1 VIVAAVEKVSVSDP
15 LHNIKV
21 GQQSH
26 RCPWLD
32 ASRHIEQFDYYH
44 SSPDIL
50 VKPCC
55 SLRPQDINDFQ
66 LSTGT
71 AERNIQRMKN
81 EFSQGHW
88 PKECQVCWKEEQ
100 EGMISERLR
109 AFETF
114 NINDLPYR
122 VQELHVKFS
131 NFCNLA
137 CRVCNTT
144 ESTTYGKI
152 ISNEDPEVFIQK
164 DISEHIHWP
173 TLLSYL
179 HLIIKN
185 SNTIRLCLVGGE
197 TTLAPGFMKIGQ
209 WLIDQN
215 LIGKVSF
222 AVASNTLQMPDR
234 LLDLFRQTA
243 ETVISA
249 SLDSTH
255 DNFHYVR
262 WPGSWKKV
270 TETISKIYDYRA
282 LHDANIKL
290 QVSPNFNINN
300 IFYFDDFLDY
310 WSDNIYDSMQVFNV
324 YAPEVLRIDTVPVY
338 MRPPLIDRLRA
349 CIDHRFFD
357 GSRHSELVMS
367 WLLTTIQRLED
378 FANADSRLWDR
389 YLVINAEFDYL
400 WTYNSRMANLMSF
413 EDRTFYEQA
422 HEKAKTERFTQ
433 TPYLLFATNHVKW
446 QQIPIRPQ
454 SHSMEAHC

>member
-1 VIVAAVEKVSVSDP
+1 VSDP
-15 LHNIKV
+15 LHSIKA

-44 SSPDIL
+44 SSKDIL

-55 SLRPQDINDFQ
+55 SLRPQDPKDFQ
-66 LSTGT
+66 LDTGT
-71 AERNIQRMKN
+71 AEHNIQRMRY

-114 NINDLPYR
+114 NINELPNR
-122 VQELHVKFS
+122 VHHVHIKFS

-152 ISNEDPEVFIQK
+152 IANQDPEVFTQK

-173 TLLSYL
+173 LLLSYL
-179 HLIIKN
+179 HEVIKKGN
-185 SNTIRLCLVGGE
+185 KITLCLVGGE
-197 TTLAPGFMKIGQ
+197 TTLAPGFMTIGQ
-209 WLIDQN
+209 WLIDQE
-215 LIGKVSF
+215 LIGKVRL
-222 AVASNTLQMPDR
+222 AVSSNMLQMPDR
-234 LLDLFRQTA
+234 LLDLFRRSSG
-243 ETVISA
+243 TVIAA

-270 TETISKIYDYRA
+270 TETLTKISDYRS
-282 LHDANIKL
+282 LHDAKIEL

-310 WSDNIYDSMQVFNV
+310 WSDNTYDSMQVFNV
-324 YAPEVLRIDTVPVY
+324 YAPEVFRIDTIPTY

-349 CIDHRFFD
+349 CVDHRFFD
-357 GSRHSELVMS
+357 GTRHSKLVMS

-378 FANADSRLWDR
+378 FSNADARLWDR
-389 YLVINAEFDYL
+389 YLVVNAEFDYL
-400 WTYNSRMANLMSF
+400 TNTSLWTHNSRMADLMSL
-413 EDRTFYEQA
+413 EDRTFYERSQ
-422 HEKAKTERFTQ
+422 EQAKTKRLTQ
-433 TPYLLFATNHVKW
+433 QPYLLFDTNHTQW
-446 QQIPIRPQ
+446 QQIPIRTR
-454 SHSMEAHC
+454 SKSMEAHC